1 MARDNMRVSCRFFGI
16 REFKVR
22 RERDTGLLLR
32 TGHGI
37 GDFDERDSGNDRL
50 NEPRT
55 GISVDENL

>member
-1 MARDNMRVSCRFFGI
+1 MRVSYGFFGI

-22 RERDTGLLLR
+22 RERDTRLLLR

-55 GISVDENL
+55 GISDDENL